1 MFKKLYLQARQALQV
16 YLGLSEIPI
25 DGKALNFSEDQ
36 KKKVTEAFGADF
48 LTAFTDATAK
58 FIEAEAAETD
68 QAKKAANDAIKALQ
82 AEIEN
87 LNKAN
92 AQQAAQID
100 QLADQPVAD
109 HKAIV
114 VPAAASADVVELSH
128 SANSTHLFDANKLA
142 SFKGPREKSIAMELM
157 AIDEKRIWNMNAH
170 KALLEQQGFSIATPN
185 AEIDYSQ
192 LADDFNKY
200 WKLIRNEI
208 RTLPYIQSQFD
219 GLIEMRPGISD
230 KAVGFNLFLDELSQ
244 AYQKGFV
251 VKGGFKFEPETQ
263 EVKDVEIAYEF
274 EDLKELESNWI
285 GMITGAAANSSPIK
299 LSFVAYLAQHMI
311 EKMIM
316 ERDDRTSNG
325 RYKAPVQGVA
335 GKAINAA
342 DGIYEVLND
351 KIAELKVRQTVLGL
365 ITDANIYLKV
375 QALVES
381 IPQVYRNRLQLTLW
395 LPEGFKLK
403 YNESR
408 KAYWNSTTPNT
419 SPIDYVENYKNI
431 MIRELP
437 YSSGRMRMFITSPK
451 NMTRL
456 ENRPN
461 EAITGMRMKEEIKSI
476 KLNSVWKEGF
486 MFHLAGRKAASA
498 EELATRDLM
507 QQVIWCNEIDF
518 DPEYYL
524 TMEKGDAT
532 PSVQEHTSIMSDEN
546 ESVVTI
552 TNIDDAPVGKEIRVK
567 AGFNNSIQINATGN
581 FELLT
586 SNWVPNQGDVI
597 ILKKRTDGKFIELER
612 IDASVANAVQ
622 LPADATTANAD
633 NGEFFIT
640 SANTEATAI
649 TDITNATSG
658 VVYKIQ
664 GGSATNPTTIANA
677 GNFVLT
683 AAITLNVGVWI
694 ELQKSATNGKFYEI
708 RRSA

>member
-1 MFKKLYLQARQALQV
+1 MFKQYYLKAQNALLKL
-16 YLGLSEIPI
+16 LGISELPVE
-25 DGKALNFSEDQ
+25 GKALNLSEDQ
-36 KKKVTEAFGADF
+36 KAKATEVFGADWLAIF
-48 LTAFTDATAK
+48 ADATLK
-58 FIEAEAAETD
+58 FNAFEAAEASQQI
-68 QAKKAANDAIKALQ
+68 QAKKEANDAIKALQ
-82 AEIEN
+82 AEVEK
-87 LNKAN
+87 LASVN

-114 VPAAASADVVELSH
+114 VPAGAAGAAVELKH
-128 SANSTHLFDANKLA
+128 NANSTHLFDANQLD
-142 SFKGPREKSIAMELM
+142 FM
-157 AIDEKRIWNMNAH
+157 AIGENRPWNLNAH
-170 KALLEQQGFSIATPN
+170 KALLEQQGQVVTIPR

-200 WKLIRNEI
+200 WKLIRNDI
-208 RTLPYIQSQFD
+208 RTLPYIKSQFD
-219 GLIEMRPGISD
+219 GLIEMMSGISD

-244 AYQKGFV
+244 AYQKDFV
-251 VKGGFKFEPETQ
+251 TKGGFKFEPETQ
-263 EVKDVEIAYEF
+263 EVKDVEVSYEF
-274 EDLKELESNWI
+274 TDLKELERNWI
-285 GMITGAAANSSPIK
+285 GVITGAAATSSPIK
-299 LSFVAYLAQHMI
+299 LSFVAYLAQHMV

-325 RYKAPVQGVA
+325 RYKVPVQGTA

-351 KIAELKVRQTVLGL
+351 KIAELKVRVTPLGL
-365 ITDANIYLKV
+365 ITESNYFQKV
-375 QALVES
+375 RELVES
-381 IPQVYRNRLQLTLW
+381 VPQKYRRRLSMVLW
-395 LPEGFKLK
+395 LPEGGILK

-419 SPIDYVENYKNI
+419 TPIDHVENYKNI
-431 MIRELP
+431 MLKELP
-437 YSSGRMRMFITSPK
+437 YSNGRMRMFLTLPK

-486 MFHLAGRKAASA
+486 MFHLAGRKAANEA
-498 EELATRDLM
+498 ELAVRDLE
-507 QQVIWCNEIDF
+507 QQAIWCNEIDF

-532 PSVQEHTSIMSDEN
+532 PSVEEHTSIMSDEN
-546 ESVVTI
+546 ASLVTI

-581 FELLT
+581 FSLLT
-586 SNWVPNQGDVI
+586 SNWVPKQGDVI
-597 ILKKRTDGKFIELER
+597 ILKKRSDNKFIELER

-622 LPADATTANAD
+622 LAADATTADAD

-640 SANTEATAI
+640 SANTGATAI
-649 TDITNATSG
+649 TNITNATPG

-664 GGSATNPTTIANA
+664 GGSATNATTIANA

-694 ELQKSATNGKFYEI
+694 ELQKSATDGKFYEI